1 MDLFQSR
8 ERLLLA
14 KVTKSFSEI
23 FLSSFLIATNND
35 FTEDYAGKTALDLRD
50 ELTAMQKSLAEMEE
64 QRDTFRGEMIKY
76 KQILVKKDKEIE
88 DLIMGGHVSSRD
100 RARINSGNKA
110 DILLVRSITLK
121 MNEFLV
127 IIIIVL

>member
-1 MDLFQSR
+1 
-8 ERLLLA
+8 
-14 KVTKSFSEI
+14 
-23 FLSSFLIATNND
+23 
-35 FTEDYAGKTALDLRD
+35 
-50 ELTAMQKSLAEMEE
+50 MQKSLADMEE

-76 KQILVKKDKEIE
+76 KQTLVKKDKEIE

-110 DILLVRSITLK
+110 DILLVRSVTLK

-127 IIIIVL
+127 II

>member
-1 MDLFQSR
+1 
-8 ERLLLA
+8 
-14 KVTKSFSEI
+14 
-23 FLSSFLIATNND
+23 
-35 FTEDYAGKTALDLRD
+35 
-50 ELTAMQKSLAEMEE
+50 MQKSLAEMEE

-110 DILLVRSITLK
+110 DILLVRSVTLK

-127 IIIIVL
+127 IIIIVLYI

>member
-1 MDLFQSR
+1 
-8 ERLLLA
+8 
-14 KVTKSFSEI
+14 
-23 FLSSFLIATNND
+23 
-35 FTEDYAGKTALDLRD
+35 
-50 ELTAMQKSLAEMEE
+50 MQKSLADMEE

-110 DILLVRSITLK
+110 DILLVRSVTLK

-127 IIIIVL
+127 IIIIVLYI

>member
-1 MDLFQSR
+1 
-8 ERLLLA
+8 
-14 KVTKSFSEI
+14 
-23 FLSSFLIATNND
+23 
-35 FTEDYAGKTALDLRD
+35 
-50 ELTAMQKSLAEMEE
+50 MQKSLTEMEE

-127 IIIIVL
+127 IIIIVFYI

>member
-1 MDLFQSR
+1 
-8 ERLLLA
+8 
-14 KVTKSFSEI
+14 
-23 FLSSFLIATNND
+23 
-35 FTEDYAGKTALDLRD
+35 
-50 ELTAMQKSLAEMEE
+50 MQKSLAEMEE

-127 IIIIVL
+127 IIIIVLYI

>member
-1 MDLFQSR
+1 
-8 ERLLLA
+8 
-14 KVTKSFSEI
+14 
-23 FLSSFLIATNND
+23 
-35 FTEDYAGKTALDLRD
+35 
-50 ELTAMQKSLAEMEE
+50 MQKSLAEMEE

-110 DILLVRSITLK
+110 DILLVRSLTLK

-127 IIIIVL
+127 IIIIVLYI